1 MDRMIGNAW
10 VVLIIAVLIEP
21 AMVAAVT
28 FGEWIARRWRR

>member
-1 MDRMIGNAW
+1 MIDNA
-10 VVLIIAVLIEP
+10 VVLLVGAVLIEP